1 MKHAPDLSLN
11 VHRAALALRSASATA
26 EATGCGQVVV
36 VSSARAG
43 EGKSFLAGLLA
54 RALAQQQDGEVLLV
68 DAGLTL
74 QPERS
79 GGPGLAS
86 LLGGQQALA
95 SLLQPGSPPG
105 LWHLRRGEAY
115 HASQLFRSA
124 RLKDS
129 LAAMRQRFPLT
140 VVDAPEL
147 AASGALLT
155 HADHCLLV
163 VDASRTPAQAV
174 RAALDA
180 AQAVT
185 RLPPERL
192 LGVMLNRQ
200 PRGLPR
206 WLGG

>member
-1 MKHAPDLSLN
+1 MMQAPDVSLN
-11 VHRAALALRSASATA
+11 VHRAALALRAVAPA
-26 EATGCGQVVV
+26 VPGQGRVVV

-43 EGKSFLAGLLA
+43 EGKSFLSGLLA

-79 GGPGLAS
+79 SGPGLAS

-105 LWHLRRGEAY
+105 LWHLRRGDGY
-115 HASQLFRSA
+115 HASQLFRAA
-124 RLKDS
+124 RMHEA
-129 LAAMRQRFPLT
+129 LAAMRQRFAMT

-147 AASGALLT
+147 AACGALLT
-155 HADHCLLV
+155 HADACLLV
-163 VDASRTPAQAV
+163 VDSARTPAPAV
-174 RAALDA
+174 RAAVDA
-180 AQAVT
+180 ARAVS
-185 RLPPERL
+185 RLPAERL
-192 LGVMLNRQ
+192 LGVVLNRQ